1 MNSQR
6 DMYIKEILQKD
17 QLISKKADDI
27 FNNFFNTQLN
37 KSNTNEK
44 MSEEKVVHIDD
55 YRKTR
60 TPKKF
65 MTAVASI
72 AIVLLVGNTYAST
85 QGYENIFFAIKD
97 WTSNMIEKVTKE
109 EILTD
114 REIIISYQNIDITDK
129 TKIQVNELEIKD
141 NEAILSIRVNAEEEE
156 NLSKIPMN
164 FIVTDLT
171 NGEEKVI
178 ATQKSNIAAINTI
191 FTENVVLDKFKEN
204 TERLKLELQT
214 NNYVSLCTLE
224 IDLLEKQIDII
235 DGKKVSLKKI
245 SEIDLK
251 EKLNTYIG
259 YKIFLED
266 FSAEITDENLEKYEN
281 EAKLIIGYSLA
292 STELTN
298 GNILD
303 RKPTVAEV
311 NKAIEEFCGEKIETH
326 IETAGVWM
334 QYNEEKDIYDF
345 AFAGDYNPF
354 GLCLEIKDISF
365 ANGEYTVNYLY
376 CRPSEDDYIEGTI
389 EDLPILED
397 TIQFKLNEEA
407 IYTQYCITSL

>member
-1 MNSQR
+1 MDSQR

-17 QLISKKADDI
+17 QLISQKADDI
-27 FNNFFNTQLN
+27 FNNFFNTQVN
-37 KSNTNEK
+37 KANTNEK
-44 MSEEKVVHIDD
+44 LSQEKVVHIDD
-55 YRKTR
+55 YRRTK

-65 MTAVASI
+65 MTAVASL

-97 WTSNMIEKVTKE
+97 WTSNIIEKVTKE

-114 REIIISYQNIDITDK
+114 REIIISYQNIDITDQ
-129 TKIQVNELEIKD
+129 TKIQVNKIEIKD
-141 NEAILSIRVNAEEEE
+141 NEAVLSVRVNAEEEE

-171 NGEEKVI
+171 SGEEKVI
-178 ATQKSNIAAINTI
+178 ANQKSNIASNNTS
-191 FTENVVLDKFKEN
+191 FTEKVILDGFREN
-204 TERLKLELQT
+204 TERLKLKLQT
-214 NNYVSLCTLE
+214 NDYVSLCTLE
-224 IDLLEKQIDII
+224 IDLIEKQIDII

-251 EKLNTYIG
+251 EKLNSYIA
-259 YKIFLED
+259 YKIFLDD
-266 FSAEITDENLEKYEN
+266 FSNEITDENLEKYEN
-281 EAKLIIGYSLA
+281 EAKIIVGYELA
-292 STELTN
+292 VSKLTKN
-298 GNILD
+298 DIVD
-303 RKPTVAEV
+303 RKPTVKEV
-311 NKAIEEFCGEKIETH
+311 NNAIEEFCGENIETH
-326 IETAGVWM
+326 IETAGAWM
-334 QYNEEKDIYDF
+334 EYNEQENIYDF

-365 ANGEYTVNYLY
+365 ANGEYTVSYLY

-397 TIQFKLNEEA
+397 TITFKLNDNSE
-407 IYTQYCITSL
+407 YTEYCIISL